1 MKKLVYVL
9 LCLTLVPQAFSKIDL
24 DVVGNTR
31 TKKDVVRVE
40 ISEFLSQDSLSQ
52 ADLKEIERRIWNLR
66 VFSDVKIE
74 NKKNKLSIIVKERWT
89 TIPIAK
95 FTGGG
100 GTSYIAAGVYD
111 INSFGSN
118 MELGA
123 QYESLNDRPAG
134 VAWIRK
140 PQFLGDRNLRAGID
154 IWSINRVRFFFDQ
167 ETGDD
172 AGAFTLQ
179 RQRFNSFI
187 EKRWQNDFYTLGF
200 NFEYQGDEISEMDL
214 TDELLEQ
221 NDERNYEP
229 DEKSTSRWYTAYL
242 QVGRIN
248 FKNYLVEGSQISL
261 RSSLVAVSDDTEAI
275 QNLSANSFT
284 FQYFNLF
291 KDLSNFAWQFRLNN
305 NNLRQIQNF
314 NYLGGFEEVRGYMDG
329 QYFDNAS
336 WQNNIEYRF
345 NLFERGWLVVQG
357 AVFSDQGKEGS
368 DIDNLINREEEILL
382 SSGAGIRLIS
392 PQIFR
397 FVARLDFAQTHTRSK
412 QQGISFGIQQ
422 FF

>member
-1 MKKLVYVL
+1 MQKYFIL
-9 LCLTLVPQAFSKIDL
+9 LCLILTSVAQAKIKLDL
-24 DVVGNTR
+24 QGNSR

-40 ISEFLSQDSLSQ
+40 IKEFLDQDQLSD
-52 ADLKEIERRIWNLR
+52 ADIKEIDRRIWNLQI
-66 VFSDVKIE
+66 FSDVKISHTGKDLKIKVE
-74 NKKNKLSIIVKERWT
+74 ERWT

-100 GTSYIAAGVYD
+100 GTSYFALGVYD
-111 INSFGSN
+111 INTFGTYT
-118 MELGA
+118 EVGA

-140 PQFLGDRNLRAGID
+140 PQFLGDRNLRAGVD
-154 IWSINRVRFFFDQ
+154 IWSINRVRFFFDP
-167 ETGDD
+167 ENGDD

-200 NFEYQGDEISEMDL
+200 NFEYQGDQISEMDL
-214 TDELLEQ
+214 TDDLLEQ
-221 NDERNYEP
+221 NDEQGFEP
-229 DEKSTSRWYTAYL
+229 DEKSVSRWFTTYFR
-242 QVGRIN
+242 VGRIN
-248 FKNYLVEGSQISL
+248 FKNYLVEGTQASL
-261 RSSLVAVSDDTEAI
+261 QSSLVSVSDEIEDL
-275 QNLSANSFT
+275 QNLSSTNFSIQHFEV
-284 FQYFNLF
+284 FDN
-291 KDLSNFAWQFRLNN
+291 LSNFAWQFRLNN

-314 NYLGGFEEVRGYMDG
+314 NYLGGFAEVRGYQDG

-345 NLFERGWLVVQG
+345 NMYERGWLVLQG

-368 DIDNLINREEEILL
+368 DLDNLFNRDEEILL
-382 SSGAGIRLIS
+382 SSGAGIRFIS
-392 PQIFR
+392 PKIFR